1 MLVPR
6 RLDQEGLRAYLD
18 EVRPRFL
25 VVRVRVERRTF
36 AWGFPLSALEEIVGF
51 ALGAAAFAQ
60 AVRSWLPERWQA
72 VMNGASTA
80 LLQALRLGSR
90 GGAPDSDGGDGG
102 ATKAAGGDDLVPPDP
117 STSPAR
123 VVASAL
129 PSALDG
135 SATSATSASSA
146 SSTSQTSQTSST
158 SPSPASALWATA
170 NDLAGGALRDVLRVP
185 PGEPY
190 VSVRS
195 GRALIDV
202 VAY

>member
-36 AWGFPLSALEEIVGF
+36 TWGFPLSALEEIVGF

-60 AVRSWLPERWQA
+60 AARSWLPERWQE

-80 LLQALRLGSR
+80 LVRALRLGPRSR
-90 GGAPDSDGGDGG
+90 GSSRRDEAAAFAP
-102 ATKAAGGDDLVPPDP
+102 ATAA
-117 STSPAR
+117 TTA
-123 VVASAL
+123 
-129 PSALDG
+129 
-135 SATSATSASSA
+135 SASSR
-146 SSTSQTSQTSST
+146 TSSAST
-158 SPSPASALWATA
+158 TVSPSSPSPSPVSAVWATA